1 MPKDVNYEKIVYEP
15 AEGYERAMLLSLY
28 LDSCSRFARIRFTVA
43 GNGKVMF
50 VLRDLMSIVT
60 PWVVSPDG
68 RVNFGSKLR
77 TEICAIC
84 GTQTVPKAYIYAD
97 NGSPTEMNAVD
108 FGTRAELIR
117 RHGISKEADALR
129 RYLADGTIMRATKRL
144 LPLGLSAELGV
155 EEIRKVDCLIN
166 RPIMLQRLAIPV
178 KWDCEPGTK
187 RRYVMGVFNH
197 GSTYPVTVTGVLLDS
212 APVIN
217 KDFGL
222 GPAMQLADQLA
233 LQALPNQDPAPDP
246 EPTVSDEAQAGHRLR
261 KYTINPAL
269 LSDPNYQHDSQRI
282 KALESVSNSI
292 FAGSHL
298 TYVPKKQTK
307 SSDQPAGTVLVPLA
321 HHVQIT
327 LRFGI
332 KDRRLHLALSDLT
345 LALHPY
351 IEEAEAEELLIP
363 WLRRVCNGRVPM
375 VPQFGVRG
383 YAMPMVPY
391 LELSEFLSFSKI
403 HRAADLRN
411 MVDTHKL
418 AALICKRV
426 PKNVEVDIRAL
437 AVLPVKKILA
447 EINAETVP
455 ARSKNIRKAL
465 AEIDDRFKPKR
476 KVKEVKVVNA
486 ADVWA
491 QACAQYGLGTTSGE

>member
-1 MPKDVNYEKIVYEP
+1 MPKDVNYEKVVYEP
-15 AEGYERAMLLSLY
+15 AEGYERPMLLSLF

-77 TEICAIC
+77 AEICAIC
-84 GTQTVPKAYIYAD
+84 GTQTIPKAYIYAD
-97 NGSPTEMNAVD
+97 NGTPTEMNAVD
-108 FGTRAELIR
+108 FGVMAEIIR
-117 RHGISKEADALR
+117 RRGISKEADALR
-129 RYLADGTIMRATKRL
+129 RYLADGTIMRATKKL

-187 RRYVMGVFNH
+187 RQYVMGVFNH
-197 GSTYPVTVTGVLLDS
+197 GSTYPTTVTGVLSDS
-212 APVIN
+212 TPVISEG
-217 KDFGL
+217 FGL
-222 GPAMQLADQLA
+222 GPAMQLAEQLA
-233 LQALPNQDPAPDP
+233 LQALPPSDQPP
-246 EPTVSDEAQAGHRLR
+246 EPKVLDEAKAGRRLR

-269 LSDPNYQHDSQRI
+269 LSDPNYQRDSQRI

-292 FAGSHL
+292 FAGAHL
-298 TYVPKKQTK
+298 TYVPNKQTRP
-307 SSDQPAGTVLVPLA
+307 SDQPAGTVLVPLA

-332 KDRRLHLALSDLT
+332 KDRRLHLALADLT

-437 AVLPVKKILA
+437 AVLPVKKVLA

-455 ARSKNIRKAL
+455 VRSKNIREAL
-465 AEIDDRFKPKR
+465 AEIEERFKPKR
-476 KVKEVKVVNA
+476 KAKEVKVLSA
-486 ADVWA
+486 TDVWA
-491 QACAQYGLGTTSGE
+491 QACAQYGLGSTSGEK

>member
-1 MPKDVNYEKIVYEP
+1 MPKDVNYEKVVYEP
-15 AEGYERAMLLSLY
+15 AEGYERPMLLSLF

-77 TEICAIC
+77 AEICAIC
-84 GTQTVPKAYIYAD
+84 GTQTIPKAYIYAD
-97 NGSPTEMNAVD
+97 NGTPTEMNAVD
-108 FGTRAELIR
+108 FGVMAEIIR
-117 RHGISKEADALR
+117 RHGISEEADALR
-129 RYLADGTIMRATKRL
+129 RYLADGTIMRATKKL

-178 KWDCEPGTK
+178 KWDCEPGAK
-187 RRYVMGVFNH
+187 RQYVMGVFNH
-197 GSTYPVTVTGVLLDS
+197 GSTYPTTVTGVLSDS
-212 APVIN
+212 TPVISEG
-217 KDFGL
+217 FGL
-222 GPAMQLADQLA
+222 GPAMQLAEQLA
-233 LQALPNQDPAPDP
+233 LQALPPSDQPP
-246 EPTVSDEAQAGHRLR
+246 EPKVLDEAKAGHRLR

-292 FAGSHL
+292 FAGAHL
-298 TYVPKKQTK
+298 TYVPNKQTRP
-307 SSDQPAGTVLVPLA
+307 SDLPAGTVLVPLA

-332 KDRRLHLALSDLT
+332 KDRRLHLALADLT

-351 IEEAEAEELLIP
+351 LEEAEAEELLIP

-437 AVLPVKKILA
+437 AVLPVKKVLA

-455 ARSKNIRKAL
+455 VRSKNIREAL
-465 AEIDDRFKPKR
+465 AEIEERFKPKR
-476 KVKEVKVVNA
+476 KAKEVKVLSA
-486 ADVWA
+486 TDVWA
-491 QACAQYGLGTTSGE
+491 QACTQYGLGSTSGDK

>member
-1 MPKDVNYEKIVYEP
+1 MPKDVNYEKVVYEP
-15 AEGYERAMLLSLY
+15 AEGYERPMLLSLF

-77 TEICAIC
+77 AEICAIC
-84 GTQTVPKAYIYAD
+84 GTQTIPKAYIFAD
-97 NGSPTEMNAVD
+97 NGTPTEMNAVD
-108 FGTRAELIR
+108 FGVMAEIIR

-129 RYLADGTIMRATKRL
+129 RYLADGTIMRATKKL

-187 RRYVMGVFNH
+187 RQYVMGVFNH
-197 GSTYPVTVTGVLLDS
+197 GSTYPTTVTGVLSDS
-212 APVIN
+212 TPVIN
-217 KDFGL
+217 EGFGL

-233 LQALPNQDPAPDP
+233 LQALPPSDQPP
-246 EPTVSDEAQAGHRLR
+246 ETKVLDEAQAGHRLR
-261 KYTINPAL
+261 KHTINPAL

-292 FAGSHL
+292 FAGAHL
-298 TYVPKKQTK
+298 TYVPKKQTRP
-307 SSDQPAGTVLVPLA
+307 SDLPAGTVLVPLA

-332 KDRRLHLALSDLT
+332 KDRRLHLSLADLT

-437 AVLPVKKILA
+437 AVLPVKKVLA

-455 ARSKNIRKAL
+455 VRSKNIKAAL
-465 AEIDDRFKPKR
+465 AEIEERFKPKR
-476 KVKEVKVVNA
+476 KAKEVKVLSA
-486 ADVWA
+486 TDIWA
-491 QACAQYGLGTTSGE
+491 QACAQYGLGSTSGE